1 MTKSMIQIKAELNM
15 FSFSVDNRPYYWE
28 CKVCGNKFKT
38 ERGTYSHID
47 RKDHTKP
54 VTKEMDRIIAQ
65 GDDKMK
71 QTIIN
76 NFIDKSVKMPS
87 YAPAKL
93 VMEKW
98 GEWCISN
105 PNGTYAEWK
114 KYLNS
119 LKAGGE

>member
-1 MTKSMIQIKAELNM
+1 MRHLINKHYDTHGG
-15 FSFSVDNRPYYWE
+15 FSVILTN
-28 CKVCGNKFKT
+28 VS
-38 ERGTYSHID
+38 SHIQAPVSL
-47 RKDHTKP
+47 KDET
-54 VTKEMDRIIAQ
+54 
-65 GDDKMK
+65 MK
-71 QTIIN
+71 QTIID

-114 KYLNS
+114 KYLDS
-119 LKAGGE
+119 LKAGGK

>member
-1 MTKSMIQIKAELNM
+1 MKNTNNSTPI
-15 FSFSVDNRPYYWE
+15 S
-28 CKVCGNKFKT
+28 
-38 ERGTYSHID
+38 RGHLPSLSSHSS
-47 RKDHTKP
+47 RQ
-54 VTKEMDRIIAQ
+54 VLQ

-71 QTIIN
+71 QTIISD
-76 NFIDKSVKMPS
+76 FIDKSVKMPS

-119 LKAGGE
+119 LKVGGE

>member
-1 MTKSMIQIKAELNM
+1 MRQLNNKHYDTLGGLFGHPDQCLIAYKSLPKCRLKRDE
-15 FSFSVDNRPYYWE
+15 
-28 CKVCGNKFKT
+28 T
-38 ERGTYSHID
+38 
-47 RKDHTKP
+47 
-54 VTKEMDRIIAQ
+54 
-65 GDDKMK
+65 MK
-71 QTIIN
+71 QTTIN

-114 KYLNS
+114 KYLDS

>member
-1 MTKSMIQIKAELNM
+1 MMIMKNTNNSTPI
-15 FSFSVDNRPYYWE
+15 S
-28 CKVCGNKFKT
+28 
-38 ERGTYSHID
+38 RGHLPSLSSHSS
-47 RKDHTKP
+47 RQ
-54 VTKEMDRIIAQ
+54 VLQ
-65 GDDKMK
+65 GDDTMK
-71 QTIIN
+71 QTIISD
-76 NFIDKSVKMPS
+76 FIDKSVKMPS

-119 LKAGGE
+119 LKVGGE

>member
-1 MTKSMIQIKAELNM
+1 MKNTNNSTPI
-15 FSFSVDNRPYYWE
+15 S
-28 CKVCGNKFKT
+28 
-38 ERGTYSHID
+38 RGHLPSLSSHSS
-47 RKDHTKP
+47 RQ
-54 VTKEMDRIIAQ
+54 VLQ
-65 GDDKMK
+65 GDDTMK
-71 QTIIN
+71 QTIISD
-76 NFIDKSVKMPS
+76 FIDKSVKMPS

-119 LKAGGE
+119 LKVGGE

>member
-1 MTKSMIQIKAELNM
+1 MMIMKNTNNSTPI
-15 FSFSVDNRPYYWE
+15 S
-28 CKVCGNKFKT
+28 
-38 ERGTYSHID
+38 RGHLPSLSSH
-47 RKDHTKP
+47 RSRQ
-54 VTKEMDRIIAQ
+54 VLQ
-65 GDDKMK
+65 GDDTMK
-71 QTIIN
+71 QTIISD
-76 NFIDKSVKMPS
+76 FIDKSVKMPS

-114 KYLNS
+114 KYLDS